1 MLPLRVGGLSRRWS
15 VGLWQS
21 EGWVQGTYGKD
32 GRDRFSS
39 LGIDDSNQSYVPLF
53 VDRAPRTSVRVGH
66 PLAAVGEQSESLFI
80 QVTHVSEP
88 PPHAAAN
95 DTNHVWHLSIQNPL
109 ESAVSVELRQPMQ
122 LPGMKRLHGQ
132 HVTIEAG
139 GIVVL

>member
-1 MLPLRVGGLSRRWS
+1 M
-15 VGLWQS
+15 
-21 EGWVQGTYGKD
+21 QGTYGKD
-32 GRDRFSS
+32 GCDRFSS

-88 PPHAAAN
+88 PPRATAN
-95 DTNHVWHLSIQNPL
+95 DTHTWHLSIQNPL
-109 ESAVSVELRQPMQ
+109 TAAVSVELRQPMQ

-132 HVTIEAG
+132 RVTIEAG